1 MPAVREKER
10 LWVLMHTERQ
20 ALTWLTVQ
28 QGSPLGFCWIS
39 VHAGFDGRY
48 GCSVIL
54 WKFQPVGFLY
64 SSWYSFSWEL
74 WLPASA
80 GVPPPPPP
88 PHFLPEDDDTGDVAV
103 CSGSHLGYSGPLCW
117 MLWAPGVVVFAI
129 CLLRPL
135 LCSILFI
142 FYFCCTLKLTR
153 SKQLSQ
159 IILQTVQN
167 ASNYSNIHFFRKRM
181 YLW

>member
-88 PHFLPEDDDTGDVAV
+88 PAFPAGRWWYWW
-103 CSGSHLGYSGPLCW
+103 CC
-117 MLWAPGVVVFAI
+117 
-129 CLLRPL
+129 CLLWFSFGL
-135 LCSILFI
+135 LWSSL
-142 FYFCCTLKLTR
+142 LDA
-153 SKQLSQ
+153 LSAWCGGVCYLSAAAIALLH
-159 IILQTVQN
+159 II
-167 ASNYSNIHFFRKRM
+167 
-181 YLW
+181 YLLLLLYT